1 MEVPEVAARYGRRL
15 AIVVPYRDRAEHLS
29 QLLPHF
35 QTYFQRDKLD
45 SFLKVSFHV
54 VEQAGT
60 GPFNLGKV
68 RNCGYML
75 SRDDSD
81 YTCFH
86 DVDYLP
92 IWADYSWTPTAARL
106 IWHGLRL
113 PEDPE
118 YFFGAANL
126 FDNSV
131 FEKLNGF
138 PKIGRAHV

>member
-92 IWADYSWTPTAARL
+92 I
-106 IWHGLRL
+106 
-113 PEDPE
+113 
-118 YFFGAANL
+118 
-126 FDNSV
+126 
-131 FEKLNGF
+131 
-138 PKIGRAHV
+138 